1 MGTATNDLKPET
13 DPAAA
18 RADAGARPPAARFF
32 AGLIL
37 LAIPGSLFTA
47 AATVPA
53 GLAALYGLSLR
64 LAGWRAPRD
73 IATLFWVFG
82 GCYVALLATDIANG
96 GGVENFQFTALN
108 YLPLLGTAGVAFV
121 LRQIEVPHRWL
132 LAAMAL
138 AMWTGVVL
146 ALVQNLLLGDW
157 RPGGLNINPNPYSL
171 VVSLWSIMLMAFAL
185 REERY
190 RLVLIVSAVAGVVPL
205 ALAQSKVAWVG
216 ALVGHTLVIAWW
228 AVELR
233 RWRSMVLAAVGAI
246 AILWL
251 AYVLVAHV
259 RINML
264 MEELRLFLT
273 DGELT
278 YNSFGQRF
286 AVLQGGIAA
295 FLAGPWLGYGFD
307 RTLEVAMAHLPSN
320 SPRMDGVDHL
330 HNDYLTHM
338 LAYGYVGI
346 AFLLAFYATLV
357 WIAWNADG
365 PARRSAGFA
374 LVLACMI
381 YMSAEILLNI
391 EPVTGPLMLLIGIV
405 MTRDSERL
413 RREASL

>member
-47 AATVPA
+47 AATVPV

-121 LRQIEVPHRWL
+121 LRLIEVPRRWL

-138 AMWTGVVL
+138 AMWTGVIL

-185 REERY
+185 REERH

-216 ALVGHTLVIAWW
+216 ALVGHTVVIAWW
-228 AVELR
+228 AMELR
-233 RWRSMVLAAVGAI
+233 RWRSLAIAVGGM
-246 AILWL
+246 AILLWV

-259 RINML
+259 RISMFI
-264 MEELRLFLT
+264 EELQLFLT
-273 DGELT
+273 TGELT

-286 AVLQGGIAA
+286 AAFEAGLAA
-295 FLAGPWLGYGFD
+295 FMNGPLLGYGFA
-307 RTLEVAMAHLPSN
+307 EVLATAITYLPAN
-320 SPRMDGVDHL
+320 SPRMDDLDHL

-338 LAYGYVGI
+338 VAYGYVGI
-346 AFLLAFYATLV
+346 AFLLVFYATLV

-374 LVLACMI
+374 LALVCMI

-405 MTRDSERL
+405 MTRDGRFGKN
-413 RREASL
+413 APA